1 MQNARPCTE
10 SLVTMQEQ
18 ILNIVGEVLGLDRS
32 KVKLDDTSGLLGH
45 LPEFDSM
52 AVVSILTAIEDHF
65 GITIADDEV
74 DASIFETVGSLT
86 AFVASKVAAAA

>member
-32 KVKLDDTSGLLGH
+32 KVKLDDTTGLLGH

-74 DASIFETVGSLT
+74 DASIFETGGSLT

>member
-1 MQNARPCTE
+1 
-10 SLVTMQEQ
+10 MQEQ

-32 KVKLDDTSGLLGH
+32 KVKLDDTTGLLGH

-74 DASIFETVGSLT
+74 DASIFDTVGSLT

>member
-32 KVKLDDTSGLLGH
+32 KVKLDDTTGLLGH

-74 DASIFETVGSLT
+74 DASIFDTVGSLT